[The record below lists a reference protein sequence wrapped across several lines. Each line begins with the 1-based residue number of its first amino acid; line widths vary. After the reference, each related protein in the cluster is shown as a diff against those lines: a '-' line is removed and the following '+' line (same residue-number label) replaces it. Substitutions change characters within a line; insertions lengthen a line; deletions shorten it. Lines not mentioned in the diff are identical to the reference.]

1 MKAIPGFPNYSVTE
15 DGKVYSYK
23 TNKELK
29 PMLGTD
35 KYHSVCLSNK
45 GKVKRVSIHRI
56 VANVFLNNLDNKP
69 QVNHIN
75 GIKTDNRLENLEW
88 STRSENMKHAYVHS
102 LKKVSRKNIK
112 ELTLINSK
120 IVLDTQT
127 GIFYQSASEA
137 SRLLNLNRRTLCA
150 YLSGKLKNKT
160 SFIYA

>member
-1 MKAIPGFPNYSVTE
+1 MKAIPGYPNYSITK
-15 DGKVYSYK
+15 DGKVYSFK

-29 PMLGTD
+29 PMLGTNG
-35 KYHSVCLSNK
+35 YYSVCLSNK
-45 GKVKRVSIHRI
+45 GKVKRASIHRI
-56 VANVFLNNLDNKP
+56 VANVFLDNFDNKP

-88 STRSENMKHAYVHS
+88 STRSENMKHAYIHS
-102 LKKVSRKNIK
+102 LKKVSRENIK

-127 GIFYQSASEA
+127 GIFYQSANEA

-160 SFIYA
+160 SLIYA